1 MKHAG
6 GFLLFI
12 LLLGGCEQS
21 SFLTPSD
28 ASATAEAMESNHSY
42 SNHSQTQAESL
53 QFWPQWR
60 GPLAT
65 GEAPHASP
73 PLDWN
78 ETKNVRWKIPLPY
91 RGHSSPVIWGNHIF
105 LTGTIA
111 QGDPLPVPEQPPG
124 AHNNVDPK
132 RVLRFMVAC
141 VDLKN
146 GSLIWEKAVRSAQPH
161 QSTHE
166 SSSWASASPV
176 TDGERVFAFF
186 GSNGLYALD
195 LNGSVL
201 WEKDFGDMQ
210 VKHGHGE
217 GASPA
222 LFGNT
227 LILNWDHEGDS
238 FVVAIDKRTGN
249 EQWRKPRD
257 EPTSWATPI
266 IVEVDG
272 NPQAIVSGT
281 TALRGYDLHTGEVIW
296 HCAGLSNNV
305 VASPVFSDGILY
317 AGSSYNIQS
326 LLALDLKGAKGNLR
340 KSRHALWT
348 RQHRTPYV
356 PSPLFYKKHLYFLRH
371 YQAILTRVVGK
382 TGEEPNGPVRLL
394 GILNLYA
401 SPVAADGRI
410 YFTDQQGVTLVISW
424 NKAPEVLSLNRLND
438 SFNASA
444 ALVGDSIILRG
455 ENFLYRIAAS
465 E

>member
-1 MKHAG
+1 VKIVG
-6 GFLLFI
+6 GFLLLI
-12 LLLGGCEQS
+12 LLLCGCEQ
-21 SFLTPSD
+21 PPAEPPDANDSD
-28 ASATAEAMESNHSY
+28 QGSESNHSP
-42 SNHSQTQAESL
+42 NQEESL
-53 QFWPQWR
+53 HFWPQWR
-60 GPLAT
+60 GPFAT
-65 GEAPHASP
+65 GEAPHANP

-78 ETKNVRWKIPLPY
+78 ETENVRWKIPIAY
-91 RGHSSPVIWGNHIF
+91 QGHSSPIIWGNRIF

-111 QGDPLPVPEQPPG
+111 GGDWLPVPEQPPG

-132 RVLRFMVAC
+132 RALRFMVAC
-141 VDLKN
+141 IDLKN
-146 GSLIWEKAVRSAQPH
+146 GNLIWEKTVRNAQPH

-166 SSSWASASPV
+166 SSNWASASPV

-195 LNGSVL
+195 LNGSL
-201 WEKDFGDMQ
+201 IWEKDLGDMH

-227 LILNWDHEGDS
+227 LVVNWDHEGDS
-238 FVVAIDKRTGN
+238 FVVALDKRTGK
-249 EQWRKPRD
+249 ERWRIPRD
-257 EPTSWATPI
+257 EPTSWASPI
-266 IVEVDG
+266 IAQVDG
-272 NPQAIVSGT
+272 KPQVIVSGT
-281 TALRGYDLHTGEVIW
+281 TAVRGYDLETGEVIW

-305 VASPVFSDGILY
+305 VASPVFADGVLY

-326 LLALDLKGAKGNLR
+326 MLALNLKGAKGDLG
-340 KSRHALWT
+340 KSSHVLWT

-356 PSPLFYKKHLYFLRH
+356 PSPLFYKEHLFFLRH

-382 TGEEPNGPVRLL
+382 TGEEPNGPIRLP

-424 NKAPEVLSLNRLND
+424 DKAPEILSLNRLDD

-455 ENFLYRIAAS
+455 KNFLYRLANA

>member
-1 MKHAG
+1 MH
-6 GFLLFI
+6 FI
-12 LLLGGCEQS
+12 ILQGGCEQS
-21 SFLTPSD
+21 PPVPSNTAGSAESAESIPSD
-28 ASATAEAMESNHSY
+28 

-53 QFWPQWR
+53 YFWPQWR

-65 GEAPHASP
+65 GEGPHANP

-78 ETKNVRWKIPLPY
+78 ESKNVRWKIPLPY
-91 RGHSSPVIWGNHIF
+91 QGHSSPIIWGERIF

-111 QGDPLPVPEQPPG
+111 EGDPLPVPEQPSG

-132 RVLRFMVAC
+132 RTLRFTVVC
-141 VDLKN
+141 IDFKDGGL
-146 GSLIWEKAVRSAQPH
+146 LWEKTVRNTQPH

-166 SSSWASASPV
+166 SSNWASASPV
-176 TDGERVFAFF
+176 TDGKRVFAFF

-195 LNGSVL
+195 FNGTLL
-201 WEKDFGDMQ
+201 WEKDLGDMQ

-217 GASPA
+217 GASPT
-222 LFGNT
+222 LFENT
-227 LILNWDHEGDS
+227 LVVNWDHEGDS
-238 FVVAIDKRTGN
+238 FIVALDKRTGK
-249 EQWRKPRD
+249 ERWRKPRD
-257 EPTSWATPI
+257 EPTSWTSPI
-266 IVEVDG
+266 IAQVDG
-272 NPQAIVSGT
+272 KPQVIVSGT
-281 TALRGYDLHTGEVIW
+281 TAVRGYDLETGEVVW
-296 HCAGLSNNV
+296 HCGGLSNNV
-305 VASPVFSDGILY
+305 VSSPVFTDGILY
-317 AGSSYNIQS
+317 AGSSYEIQS
-326 LLALDLKGAKGNLR
+326 MLALQLEGAKGDLK
-340 KSRHALWT
+340 KSTHVLWT

-382 TGEEPNGPVRLL
+382 TGEEPNGPIRLP

-424 NKAPEVLSLNRLND
+424 DKAPEIISLNRLDD

-455 ENFLYRIAAS
+455 EKFLYRLATT

>member
-1 MKHAG
+1 MKRG
-6 GFLLFI
+6 IGIILCIFLS
-12 LLLGGCEQS
+12 GGCEPPP
-21 SFLTPSD
+21 L
-28 ASATAEAMESNHSY
+28 ASGTNDSPKASHGKHPTTKAKA
-42 SNHSQTQAESL
+42 SQTQAESL
-53 QFWPQWR
+53 LFWPQWR

-91 RGHSSPVIWGNHIF
+91 QGHSSPVIWGNRIF

-111 QGDPLPVPEQPPG
+111 GGDPLPVPEQPPG
-124 AHNNVDPK
+124 AHNNIDPEQA
-132 RVLRFMVAC
+132 LRFTVAC
-141 VDLKN
+141 INLKD
-146 GSLIWEKAVRSAQPH
+146 GSLVWEKTVRNAQPH

-166 SSSWASASPV
+166 SSNWATASPV

-195 LNGSVL
+195 LNGTVL

-222 LFGNT
+222 LFGN
-227 LILNWDHEGDS
+227 ILVVNWDHEGDS
-238 FVVAIDKRTGN
+238 FVAALDKGTGS
-249 EQWRKPRD
+249 ERWRKTRD
-257 EPTSWATPI
+257 EPTSWASPVI
-266 IVEVDG
+266 AQIDG
-272 NPQAIVSGT
+272 KPQVIVSGT
-281 TALRGYDLHTGEVIW
+281 TAVRGYDLETGEVIW
-296 HCAGLSNNV
+296 HCGGLSDNV
-305 VASPVFSDGILY
+305 VASPLVAHEILY

-326 LLALDLKGAKGNLR
+326 MMALNLKGAKGNLR
-340 KSRHALWT
+340 KSPHELWT
-348 RQHRTPYV
+348 RRHRTPYV
-356 PSPLFYKKHLYFLRH
+356 PSPLFYKGHLFFLRH
-371 YQAILTRVVGK
+371 YQAILTRVVGI
-382 TGEEPNGPVRLL
+382 TGEEPNGPIRLP

-410 YFTDQQGVTLVISW
+410 YFTDQRGVTLVISW
-424 NKAPEVLSLNRLND
+424 NKTPEILSLNRLDD

-455 ENFLYRIAAS
+455 KKSLYRLAHP